1 VRTGGPLLAEHANWA
16 IDVIKNRRH

>member
-16 IDVIKNRRH
+16 IDVIKNRKH